1 MIRWHREHCREVTQ
15 ANTECSILGRGPE
28 EMTMAY
34 QMFHRGDEEVY
45 RRLLGY
51 SREELERLAK
61 QGVI

>member
-1 MIRWHREHCREVTQ
+1 
-15 ANTECSILGRGPE
+15 
-28 EMTMAY
+28 MAY